1 MTDKIYNPWVDL
13 SRQAHHGGLH
23 IEPGIAKEAAGY
35 AADVVYALTE
45 AKKST
50 KPLTEYTGFS
60 NNGVLQSAL
69 NLMDRYKEQGS
80 SVDGIIDHH
89 VSLLTSL
96 ADTLIAAGKVYDNQD
111 QDSKAT
117 FNNLLGA
124 AKGHVDVQT
133 LPKAGTTE
141 VPYWSGKPPGTDD
154 PNLQDMNAVAQ
165 FNSKG
170 GGYGAIG
177 SEDPGMHRGK
187 WFFDVRDGID
197 AHAVA
202 DSSAA
207 WKTLAGTVD
216 ASYEQLTERMKR
228 IQESGNW
235 GGDGVDGAMSA
246 TARFVAESSAFTTD
260 LKAMAE
266 SVLYFSGTLFNT
278 VTAMNLPSAWNDSWA
293 NTDTEVQ
300 YANQGKAAFTS
311 FYIPGLAFASG
322 SVPKLHDPTAQP
334 TQDPSWSPRS
344 DYSGTGPDSRSGG
357 PHGGVSPTGSGTTG
371 AEAAKKP
378 GGKTG
383 PKGTHPGKDDP
394 HHKDPKDKDH
404 HDPKDKDHKD
414 PKDPKDKDPGGKDK
428 DPTGKDKNDQHPIEK
443 DPSRTNPGSSDPSSS
458 NPSSSSNSGQSS
470 ALSGLQ
476 SALSSLTGSQSQ
488 TTDQKKSQDL
498 EDRLKNSPLTNLL
511 DDLKKPLGGSPGGG
525 GPGGSPAL
533 KPVEPA
539 KAQLFPRAAVADALE
554 ATSTGVARAGVAA
567 GSTAASGMGGGGM
580 GGMGHGGGAHGAQ
593 GKDHKRPDFLD
604 SSEHLDEAMGKAPI
618 VAKPVVEG

>member
-1 MTDKIYNPWVDL
+1 MTDDNPWVEL

-45 AKKST
+45 AKKNT

-60 NNGVLQSAL
+60 NNNKLQSAL
-69 NLMDRYKEQGS
+69 NLMDRYKKQGAA
-80 SVDGIIDHH
+80 VDGIIDHH

-124 AKGHVDVQT
+124 AKGHVDVKS
-133 LPKAGTTE
+133 LPKPNTTE

-154 PNLQDMNAVAQ
+154 PNYTDMNAVAQ
-165 FNSKG
+165 YNNKG
-170 GGYGAIG
+170 GGDGPLG
-177 SEDPGMHRGK
+177 SEDPGSHRGQ
-187 WFFDVRDGID
+187 WFFEVRDGID

-202 DSSAA
+202 DSSSA

-216 ASYEQLTERMKR
+216 AAYEQLTERMKR
-228 IQESGNW
+228 VQESGNW
-235 GGDGVDGAMSA
+235 SGDGVKGAMTA

-278 VTAMNLPSAWNDSWA
+278 VTAMNLPTAWNESWA

-300 YANQGKAAFTS
+300 YAKQGKAAFTS
-311 FYIPGLAFASG
+311 FYIPGLAFASS
-322 SVPKLHDPTAQP
+322 SVATLHDPTAAP

-344 DYSGTGPDSRSGG
+344 DYTGTGPDSRSGG
-357 PHGGVSPTGSGTTG
+357 PHGKVSPTGSGTTG
-371 AEAAKKP
+371 DAAAKKP

-383 PKGTHPGKDDP
+383 PGGSHPGKDDP
-394 HHKDPKDKDH
+394 H
-404 HDPKDKDHKD
+404 DKDHKD
-414 PKDPKDKDPGGKDK
+414 PKDAHGKDTHDKDGKNPD
-428 DPTGKDKNDQHPIEK
+428 GK
-443 DPSRTNPGSSDPSSS
+443 DPSGKDPNGKNPDGKNPTGSSPNGSNSDGANSNSS
-458 NPSSSSNSGQSS
+458 NPSSSSSSGGSS
-470 ALSGLQ
+470 AMSGLQ
-476 SALSSLTGSQSQ
+476 SALQSLTGSTSQS
-488 TTDQKKSQDL
+488 TDQKKSQDL
-498 EDRLKNSPLTNLL
+498 KDELKNSPLTNLL

-525 GPGGSPAL
+525 GPGGSPAKL
-533 KPVEPA
+533 PDVA
-539 KAQLFPRAAVADALE
+539 KAASLFPRAAVATEALE
-554 ATSTGVARAGVAA
+554 GTVTGVARAGVAA
-567 GSTAASGMGGGGM
+567 GGSSASGMGGGGM
-580 GGMGHGGGAHGAQ
+580 GGMGHGGGGAHGGQ
-593 GKDHKRPDFLD
+593 GKEHKRPEFLD
-604 SSEHLDEAMGKAPI
+604 SNEYLDEAMGNAPI